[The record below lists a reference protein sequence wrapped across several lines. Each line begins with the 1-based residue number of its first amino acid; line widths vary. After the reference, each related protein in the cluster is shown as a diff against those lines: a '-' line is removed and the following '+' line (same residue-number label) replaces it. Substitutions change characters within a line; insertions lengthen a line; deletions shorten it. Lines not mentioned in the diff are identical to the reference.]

1 MTLGDPSDHLTVHD
15 VKDRIQAGC
24 VMPFVIVSVAL
35 NLARPQLQFGLGA
48 IQSLDLRLFVNG
60 QNQCIIG
67 RVQVQT
73 DNIKNLFRK
82 VWIIADFERF
92 QAMGL
97 QVCRLPDLLYL
108 PTGHAGM
115 FRHQPDAPMG
125 RTTRHLVYR
134 VVQNGFDF
142 FCIKLSWLS
151 WPWGIA

>member
-1 MTLGDPSDHLTVHD
+1 
-15 VKDRIQAGC
+15 
-24 VMPFVIVSVAL
+24 MPFVIVSVAL

-82 VWIIADFERF
+82 VWIVADLERF

-115 FRHQPDAPMG
+115 FRH
-125 RTTRHLVYR
+125 
-134 VVQNGFDF
+134 
-142 FCIKLSWLS
+142 
-151 WPWGIA
+151 